1 MVRDTH
7 MVSPFAY
14 RERQWC
20 GYDDV
25 QSVETKVKFHCQL
38 ICLYSRKK
46 TLFCIEWTVV
56 DILFVLCILSSLL
69 IYLLHISKQASYI
82 VSLGLAGAMV
92 WSIETDD
99 FHGNCHAGPFPLIT
113 TIRTVLRD
121 GKPIPTPTPPPTPT
135 PTPEPETTTVRNG
148 RCILLEILTWLY
160 V

>member
-1 MVRDTH
+1 MI
-7 MVSPFAY
+7 SPYAY
-14 RERQWC
+14 KERQWC

-25 QSVETKVKFHCQL
+25 QSVETKVELHYQKYM
-38 ICLYSRKK
+38 IWPRMVYSGYSV
-46 TLFCIEWTVV
+46 CITY
-56 DILFVLCILSSLL
+56 ITIFAHLSK
-69 IYLLHISKQASYI
+69 IHISIQASYI

-135 PTPEPETTTVRNG
+135 PTPEPETTTVRT
-148 RCILLEILTWLY
+148 RSCIHLRIITWPYALLSTCSK
-160 V
+160 